1 MNVQKRRG
9 YIVKN
14 YEKTAKFEHRFWLQI
29 LGDHA
34 RFIHDSLAPSEKKEI
49 ELANNFIQTFDQL
62 LGRVEVDNL
71 IHLSKRADEEAKRLR
86 AFKLNILKRHLIGK
100 ISIHLGPT
108 FINHMVNELDEY
120 LRIVEFL
127 NKGDIP
133 PVCHELHHHLIW
145 LLDAAGHA
153 GAISANMDQIEKKIK
168 KKSDEF
174 TKDFGAFYLKAIE
187 LTGYLRTNLSAFPA
201 LKKFNQDTALE
212 MKLFM
217 NFLREIEE
225 LELSKKALGTFAPL
239 MADHMMREECYYL
252 TKLAEFAEY
261 DG

>member
-1 MNVQKRRG
+1 M
-9 YIVKN
+9 KN